1 MPPLYSLSVVVIF
14 SGFVAGRL
22 CMTAVTAWL
31 VACTTIWETV
41 YMSRYISTLR
51 IGWVELIRG
60 TEGFL
65 VSSNIVLEIRLKE
78 LKSRV
83 LNTLSKVSASSSTL
97 LSKSEASVN
106 IQKQCQRSQD
116 SFPSTITVWATL
128 LLSGLT
134 LLQTIYTKIQAQF
147 SDSTL
152 ITQTTA
158 RQH

>member
-1 MPPLYSLSVVVIF
+1 M
-14 SGFVAGRL
+14 
-22 CMTAVTAWL
+22 
-31 VACTTIWETV
+31 
-41 YMSRYISTLR
+41 
-51 IGWVELIRG
+51 
-60 TEGFL
+60 
-65 VSSNIVLEIRLKE
+65 VLEIGPEE
-78 LKSRV
+78 LKSGV
-83 LNTLSKVSASSSTL
+83 LNALSKVSASFSTL

-116 SFPSTITVWATL
+116 GFPSTIAAWATL

-134 LLQTIYTKIQAQF
+134 LLQTICTKIQAQS